1 MFGKEEKKIMIIN
14 FWEGFKEH
22 MKSHKSLR
30 GTHVAWTSY
39 PTNVKSIYFRYLVD
53 TEKAKISIDIQDKDG
68 GIRELHWEQFTELK
82 KILEGFFG
90 DQLIWEQETFS
101 EINKPISQIYI
112 ELPNV
117 NIFRKEDH
125 LKIYEFLQ
133 ENILKLD
140 EFWEIYIDIFEQLQ

>member
-1 MFGKEEKKIMIIN
+1 
-14 FWEGFKEH
+14 
-22 MKSHKSLR
+22 
-30 GTHVAWTSY
+30 
-39 PTNVKSIYFRYLVD
+39 LVD